1 MERERQRGR
10 EERERERERRERRE
24 REGERRKK
32 SVASA
37 GNEPRSHAPRCTL
50 LDDIHQRDCHLP

>member
-1 MERERQRGR
+1 MKMGK
-10 EERERERERRERRE
+10 EEEEEGGGGGGGGE